1 MYSIKTS
8 AILFI
13 YFSVFAFETVLAAE
27 NGYIIEEEIPCEEPT
42 ASIVSESCSGSID
55 YKVSNKSKVPIGM
68 YMQSLLSAANS
79 NIPNLEGK
87 QQCLKSG
94 KKYLCQAAN
103 PFRCEEEYIRI
114 DTKNLTTTCK
124 QARKSCSAMKAAL
137 REQFFDCSKINYYYY
152 FNTGGPKI
160 SRKLTCLDFPVLNGD
175 PYTCN
180 YTNYKVS

>member
-1 MYSIKTS
+1 M
-8 AILFI
+8 
-13 YFSVFAFETVLAAE
+13 FETVFAAE

-42 ASIVSESCSGSID
+42 ASIVSESCSGFID
-55 YKVSNKSKVPIGM
+55 YKVSNKSKVPIGT
-68 YMQSLLSAANS
+68 YMQLLLSAANS
-79 NIPNLEGK
+79 NIPNLDGK
-87 QQCLKSG
+87 QQCHKSG
-94 KKYLCQAAN
+94 TKYLCQAAN

-124 QARKSCSAMKAAL
+124 QAIKSCPASQK
-137 REQFFDCSKINYYYY
+137 QFFDCSKINYYYA
-152 FNTGGPKI
+152 FDSGRREI

>member
-13 YFSVFAFETVLAAE
+13 CFSVFALETVLAAE
-27 NGYIIEEEIPCEEPT
+27 NGYIIKEEIPCEEPT
-42 ASIVSESCSGSID
+42 ATCSGFID
-55 YKVSNKSKVPIGM
+55 YKVSNKSKVKIGW

-79 NIPNLEGK
+79 NIPNAASTLLGN
-87 QQCLKSG
+87 QQCFKSG
-94 KKYLCQAAN
+94 KKYLCEAAN

-114 DTKNLTTTCK
+114 DTINLTTTCN
-124 QARKSCSAMKAAL
+124 QANESCSAMNAAS
-137 REQFFDCSKINYYYY
+137 RKQFFDCSKINYYYQFY
-152 FNTGGPKI
+152 SGRREI

>member
-13 YFSVFAFETVLAAE
+13 YFSVFVFETVFAAE
-27 NGYIIEEEIPCEEPT
+27 KGYIIEDEIPCEEPT
-42 ASIVSESCSGSID
+42 ASIVSESCLGFID
-55 YKVSNKSKVPIGM
+55 YKVSNKSKVPIGWR
-68 YMQSLLSAANS
+68 MQSLLSAANS
-79 NIPNLEGK
+79 TISTLEGNH
-87 QQCLKSG
+87 QCLKSG
-94 KKYLCQAAN
+94 TKYLCEAAN

-124 QARKSCSAMKAAL
+124 QARKSCS
-137 REQFFDCSKINYYYY
+137 QFFDCSKINNYYR
-152 FNTGGPKI
+152 FDSGRREI

>member
-13 YFSVFAFETVLAAE
+13 YFSVFAFETVFAAE

-79 NIPNLEGK
+79 SIPNLEGK

-103 PFRCEEEYIRI
+103 PFRCEEEHIRI

-124 QARKSCSAMKAAL
+124 QARKSCSGSRK
-137 REQFFDCSKINYYYY
+137 QYFFDCSKINYYYFY
-152 FNTGGPKI
+152 SHRREI